1 VDPFAA
7 FPLALHIVLCA
18 VLELLVK
25 PAPALRRLRA
35 MVGLGGDLRVTS
47 HCEMLG
53 VSAEGTKL
61 PCGFVEGRDGVV
73 DAWV

>member
-1 VDPFAA
+1 
-7 FPLALHIVLCA
+7 
-18 VLELLVK
+18 
-25 PAPALRRLRA
+25 